1 MPSRRQNSS
10 SEGKKHSP
18 GSNRTPKVRPVVSSW
33 LCIRL
38 IIPSASGDR
47 PGLVIVQAAGAERG
61 GDLVA
66 AGAAGKQDV
75 QQQPGLEGIQEARA
89 DQAPAEQVVFGAR
102 KAVGGGED
110 RSGARAGR
118 EGNRDLAHER
128 VEDGHGG

>member
-1 MPSRRQNSS
+1 MVPQPRASALVRWTFDQTGAAGSSSLSQVPTMSASANAARNMGTEPWRMPSRRQNSS
-10 SEGKKHSP
+10 SAGKKLSP

-75 QQQPGLEGIQEARA
+75 QQQPGLEGI
-89 DQAPAEQVVFGAR
+89 
-102 KAVGGGED
+102 
-110 RSGARAGR
+110 
-118 EGNRDLAHER
+118 
-128 VEDGHGG
+128 